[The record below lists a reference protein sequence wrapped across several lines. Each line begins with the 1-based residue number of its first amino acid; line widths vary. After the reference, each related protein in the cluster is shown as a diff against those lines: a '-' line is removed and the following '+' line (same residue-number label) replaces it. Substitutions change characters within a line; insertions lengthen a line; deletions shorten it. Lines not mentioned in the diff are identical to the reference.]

1 MADRIRRR
9 VFEHTLKN
17 NGGYL
22 SQACS
27 SAEMFAALYTR
38 IMRLGPSEA
47 PLIPAPFAG
56 VPGPHNPA
64 YASGGAYNGPQ
75 APQYDRFI
83 FSPAH
88 YALVLYATLIE
99 AGRLSEDALT
109 YFNQDGSTVEMIGAE
124 HSPGVETTTGSL
136 AQALSQAGGIALARR
151 LKGEP
156 GRVWVLMSDGEFQE
170 GQTWEAL
177 GALSF
182 HRLDNVAIYVDAN
195 GQQVDGLMSTT
206 MNIEP
211 LCARLEAF
219 GARAVEVNGH
229 DLAALAAPAALA
241 PDGRP
246 LVVLAR
252 TDPARGIPLLAERA
266 PMLHY
271 VRFKSDEERARY
283 QAEYDATA
291 P

>member
-1 MADRIRRR
+1 
-9 VFEHTLKN
+9 
-17 NGGYL
+17 
-22 SQACS
+22 
-27 SAEMFAALYTR
+27 
-38 IMRLGPSEA
+38 
-47 PLIPAPFAG
+47 
-56 VPGPHNPA
+56 
-64 YASGGAYNGPQ
+64 
-75 APQYDRFI
+75 
-83 FSPAH
+83 
-88 YALVLYATLIE
+88 
-99 AGRLSEDALT
+99 
-109 YFNQDGSTVEMIGAE
+109 
-124 HSPGVETTTGSL
+124 
-136 AQALSQAGGIALARR
+136 
-151 LKGEP
+151 
-156 GRVWVLMSDGEFQE
+156 
-170 GQTWEAL
+170 
-177 GALSF
+177 
-182 HRLDNVAIYVDAN
+182 
-195 GQQVDGLMSTT
+195 VDGLMSTT